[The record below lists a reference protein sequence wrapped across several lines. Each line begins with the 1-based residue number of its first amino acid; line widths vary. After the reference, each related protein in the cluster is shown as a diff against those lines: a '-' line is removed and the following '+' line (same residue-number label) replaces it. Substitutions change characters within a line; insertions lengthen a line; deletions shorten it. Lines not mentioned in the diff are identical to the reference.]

1 VLLSTFEPK
10 KKKIMK
16 RKKIEKEI
24 LKYKRIYMKKA
35 KKIVQVGD
43 EKPK

>member
-10 KKKIMK
+10 KKIMK
-16 RKKIEKEI
+16 IKKIEKEN

-35 KKIVQVGD
+35 KKIVKVGG